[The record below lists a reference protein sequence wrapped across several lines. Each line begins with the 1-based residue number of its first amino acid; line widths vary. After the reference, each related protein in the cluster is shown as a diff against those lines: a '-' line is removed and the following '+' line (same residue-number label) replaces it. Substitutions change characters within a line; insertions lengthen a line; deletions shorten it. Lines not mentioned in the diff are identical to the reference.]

1 MSNILRQ
8 PIFFFILSFG
18 SHIFPNAARYEW
30 EIERETELPRHLDTL
45 PGRAHGCLMM
55 RPWMRVEV
63 MEILHL
69 SARWWEREA
78 RSVLSCHTECE
89 WTSNLYI
96 LPTYQRI
103 CAFFCCCCC
112 RSARWRAFIF
122 AALTTFLAHNPFIII
137 KTDAQNAGMAWVS
150 ACADEEMCQEPA
162 AGSNNVYSSPFF
174 HFVFFFFV
182 QQRFMAVLTFSFC
195 WFRKLSTFFC
205 YLSLSVSC
213 MACALHRP
221 AIRDEGMK
229 QKISEMHKQHALS
242 NGSISFW
249 YAIQQQHENW

>member
-1 MSNILRQ
+1 MRNRERDRAT
-8 PIFFFILSFG
+8 
-18 SHIFPNAARYEW
+18 AA
-30 EIERETELPRHLDTL
+30 PRHTAWSSPWLLDD
-45 PGRAHGCLMM
+45 ASVDACWSHGD
-55 RPWMRVEV
+55 
-63 MEILHL
+63 
-69 SARWWEREA
+69 SAPFCQMVREREA

-162 AGSNNVYSSPFF
+162 AGSNNVYSSPFL
-174 HFVFFFFV
+174 HFVFFFCSTTIHGCVNIFILLISKAQYFFFAICLYLLV
-182 QQRFMAVLTFSFC
+182 VWRVLC
-195 WFRKLSTFFC
+195 IDQL
-205 YLSLSVSC
+205 
-213 MACALHRP
+213 
-221 AIRDEGMK
+221 
-229 QKISEMHKQHALS
+229 SEMKAWS
-242 NGSISFW
+242 KK
-249 YAIQQQHENW
+249 

>member
-1 MSNILRQ
+1 M
-8 PIFFFILSFG
+8 
-18 SHIFPNAARYEW
+18 AAWWCVRGCVLKSW
-30 EIERETELPRHLDTL
+30 RFCTFLPDGERERGQE
-45 PGRAHGCLMM
+45 RALVPYRM
-55 RPWMRVEV
+55 RMNKQFIHSSDISTD
-63 MEILHL
+63 M
-69 SARWWEREA
+69 
-78 RSVLSCHTECE
+78 C
-89 WTSNLYI
+89 
-96 LPTYQRI
+96 
-103 CAFFCCCCC
+103 FFCCCCC

-162 AGSNNVYSSPFF
+162 AGSNNVYSSPFL

-229 QKISEMHKQHALS
+229 QKIGELHKQHALS